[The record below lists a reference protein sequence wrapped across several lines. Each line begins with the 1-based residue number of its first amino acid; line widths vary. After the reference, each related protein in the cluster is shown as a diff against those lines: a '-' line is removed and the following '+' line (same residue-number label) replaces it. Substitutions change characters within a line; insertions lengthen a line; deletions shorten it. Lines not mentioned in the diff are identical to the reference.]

1 MEVVELAI
9 VLLGG
14 LVFAA
19 WKGQTAMR
27 GRFPARP
34 GLSAGI
40 GASLFLGVIGALF
53 LGALW
58 FVSGIGLHSSEPSL
72 TITNETSEDLF
83 LFVDHYPLLTNDD
96 ARQRSA
102 AYGSL
107 AANKLQY
114 LYLDWH
120 SNGVCVPEGRIP
132 PEIVRSVTGEDP
144 RGELTLLSDVETLYA
159 FPSDFC
165 TDEVKTRLYW
175 TDGGLV
181 DRSDNSPRTLL
192 VVSALVLAALPLL
205 GFGFDRLRAKK
216 QPAVTS

>member
-1 MEVVELAI
+1 
-9 VLLGG
+9 
-14 LVFAA
+14 
-19 WKGQTAMR
+19 
-27 GRFPARP
+27 
-34 GLSAGI
+34 
-40 GASLFLGVIGALF
+40 
-53 LGALW
+53 
-58 FVSGIGLHSSEPSL
+58 
-72 TITNETSEDLF
+72 
-83 LFVDHYPLLTNDD
+83 LFVDRSPLLSDDD

-165 TDEVKTRLYW
+165 TDEVKTRLFW
-175 TDGGLV
+175 TDDGLV
-181 DRSDNSPRTLL
+181 DRHPLRTLL